1 MNVIY
6 IAVLVDGLVDM
17 GEGSMEK
24 YNDLDS
30 IISTGLENKQH
41 VVIKDMHVNERNMPN
56 L

>member
-6 IAVLVDGLVDM
+6 IAVLIDGLVDI
-17 GEGSMEK
+17 EGSMEK

-41 VVIKDMHVNERNMPN
+41 VVKKDMHVNERNMPN